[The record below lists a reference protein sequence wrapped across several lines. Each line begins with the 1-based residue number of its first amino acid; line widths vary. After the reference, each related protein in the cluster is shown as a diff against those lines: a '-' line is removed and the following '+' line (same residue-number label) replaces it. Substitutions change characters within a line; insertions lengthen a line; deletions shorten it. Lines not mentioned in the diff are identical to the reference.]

1 MTSGQNPSAAQISP
15 TVQLKDG
22 AVADIEEHAA
32 LPRFE
37 HRGMN
42 PAAVDIDD
50 RALERVV
57 AVGVTDRKF
66 DSAPSSP
73 DGPGGE
79 GLNPATCTLKITL
92 SISRSLAKCAHGAL
106 M

>member
-1 MTSGQNPSAAQISP
+1 M
-15 TVQLKDG
+15 V
-22 AVADIEEHAA
+22 E
-32 LPRFE
+32 
-37 HRGMN
+37 
-42 PAAVDIDD
+42 
-50 RALERVV
+50 
-57 AVGVTDRKF
+57 
-66 DSAPSSP
+66 DSTKNAPSSP